1 MIFYQF
7 EIPSLPSLPS
17 SFYNSNTIYSK
28 LIVCIYYMPQIKDNG
43 KLVKTTLLENRS
55 FYFIVSVC
63 LVYFIFI
70 SFLFYLIFLIIH
82 KQKVSKISS

>member
-1 MIFYQF
+1 
-7 EIPSLPSLPS
+7 
-17 SFYNSNTIYSK
+17 
-28 LIVCIYYMPQIKDNG
+28 MPQIKDNG

-82 KQKVSKISS
+82 KQKVSKISSKQYRQPPFRTSSLNTLSLFE